1 MRLADV
7 RLALVADELAVD
19 VVRRDGLGPSR
30 KPTPTRAPACGVGP
44 VRISLYC
51 EPPLHAAVATCALRT
66 SKIVILLCSRH
77 AWPLIM
83 LTSCSQ
89 PSSSMKPELY
99 PAAPIRR
106 RARSRLGFALPP
118 LLAPRLPVLQL
129 RCSSCNRS
137 SKRTAPRGQDEIRFF
152 HFVCIYNNKT
162 TTATRVASS
171 IGPAQAFQ

>member
-1 MRLADV
+1 MRPGTSQHLLLLRAAAARRGRHLLTV
-7 RLALVADELAVD
+7 RVE
-19 VVRRDGLGPSR
+19 
-30 KPTPTRAPACGVGP
+30 
-44 VRISLYC
+44 
-51 EPPLHAAVATCALRT
+51 
-66 SKIVILLCSRH
+66 KIVIQLCSRH

-89 PSSSMKPELY
+89 PSSSMKPSELY

-152 HFVCIYNNKT
+152 HFVCIYNNNVT
-162 TTATRVASS
+162 
-171 IGPAQAFQ
+171 P

>member
-1 MRLADV
+1 MCVYEFDHQALSPFSHVSLVDMRLA
-7 RLALVADELAVD
+7 READELAVD

-66 SKIVILLCSRH
+66 SKIVIQLCSRH

-89 PSSSMKPELY
+89 P
-99 PAAPIRR
+99 
-106 RARSRLGFALPP
+106 
-118 LLAPRLPVLQL
+118 
-129 RCSSCNRS
+129 
-137 SKRTAPRGQDEIRFF
+137 
-152 HFVCIYNNKT
+152 
-162 TTATRVASS
+162 
-171 IGPAQAFQ
+171 

>member
-1 MRLADV
+1 MRSGA
-7 RLALVADELAVD
+7 
-19 VVRRDGLGPSR
+19 S
-30 KPTPTRAPACGVGP
+30 C
-44 VRISLYC
+44 ISSYC

-66 SKIVILLCSRH
+66 SKIVIQLCSRH

-89 PSSSMKPELY
+89 PSSSMKPSELY

-152 HFVCIYNNKT
+152 HFVCIYNNNV
-162 TTATRVASS
+162 ATRHDTCGLFDSPCTGFPVKPGKYVYVHACAHVAAS
-171 IGPAQAFQ
+171 

>member
-1 MRLADV
+1 MRPGTSQNLLLLRAAAARRGRHLLTV
-7 RLALVADELAVD
+7 RVE
-19 VVRRDGLGPSR
+19 
-30 KPTPTRAPACGVGP
+30 
-44 VRISLYC
+44 
-51 EPPLHAAVATCALRT
+51 
-66 SKIVILLCSRH
+66 KIVIQLCSRH

-89 PSSSMKPELY
+89 PSSSMKPSELY

-152 HFVCIYNNKT
+152 HFVCIYNNNVT
-162 TTATRVASS
+162 
-171 IGPAQAFQ
+171 P